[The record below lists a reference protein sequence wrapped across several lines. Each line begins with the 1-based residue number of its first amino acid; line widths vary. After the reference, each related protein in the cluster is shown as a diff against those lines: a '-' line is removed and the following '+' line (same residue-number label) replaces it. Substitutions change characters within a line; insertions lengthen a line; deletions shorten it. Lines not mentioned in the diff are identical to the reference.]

1 MNTEV
6 SFKPDESFVS
16 NISLI
21 MMCRNIIEENHK
33 LGGSAVRHK
42 GAYTASIETYLDFW
56 FNALPLS
63 VDTECR
69 PVCAVSPTACYVK
82 DEDGKIVE
90 AQLNAPIYE
99 VVRAFSECR
108 RRHKGVHA
116 HPSVADV
123 VEKLGNDLSAGSLQ
137 RESLC
142 GWQQF
147 YLPAKVSVL
156 ELRNKR
162 LEEDNRVLRMNQASC
177 DEAIANELPAY
188 AGIIRDGESKFNSF
202 IDDATCKIKL
212 YKTYRRD
219 IHFNRQLNERLVVD
233 AIFLVSLLQDAI
245 DWNEYSRRNAF
256 RLKYC
261 DLPPQLASLPISE
274 INKICGTNLKS
285 WIGGC

>member
-6 SFKPDESFVS
+6 SFIPDESFVN

-33 LGGSAVRHK
+33 LGGSAVRHQ

-69 PVCAVSPTACYVK
+69 PICAVSSSACYIM
-82 DEDGKIVE
+82 DEEGNIVE
-90 AQLNAPIYE
+90 AQLNAPIYA

-108 RRHKGVHA
+108 TRHKGVHDR
-116 HPSVADV
+116 PSVAEV
-123 VEKLGNDLSAGSLQ
+123 VEKLGNDLSGGLLQ

-202 IDDATCKIKL
+202 IDDATGKIKL

-219 IHFNRQLNERLVVD
+219 IHFNRQLNDRLVVD
-233 AIFLVSLLQDAI
+233 AIFMVSLLQDAI
-245 DWNEYSRRNAF
+245 EWNEYSRRNAF
-256 RLKYC
+256 RLRYG
-261 DLPPQLASLPISE
+261 DLPPQLASLSISE

-285 WIGGC
+285 